1 MPELLAVCVVHELH
15 DDAGT
20 VGTTAIDK
28 RPQQHAVKIG
38 PYGARGDVQADRK
51 DHGGLEAALYAYA
64 DEDAVWWAA
73 RLLERLGERAPDE
86 LEPGWFGENL
96 RLAGIDVSGARI
108 GERWRIGSGEH
119 AVEVEVMSPRRP
131 CQTFARWVAHQY
143 GVRPGA
149 RLGQGVPGGRAAGS
163 VPARGAHR
171 QHPGGGCGRDRV
183 AARGCADHRRGLPR
197 RRSRARDPGVSR

>member
-15 DDAGT
+15 ADAGL

-28 RPQQHAVKIG
+28 RPVQHAVKIG
-38 PYGARGDVQADRK
+38 RYGARGDVQADRK

-73 RLLERLGERAPDE
+73 QLLERLGERAPDE

-96 RLAGIDVSGARI
+96 RLTGVDVSGARI

-143 GVRPGA
+143 GADLERGWVKGFQDAGRPGA
-149 RLGQGVPGGRAAGS
+149 YLSVVRTGSIRAGDPVEILSRPDDAPTIAEGYRDGEI
-163 VPARGAHR
+163 ARAIR
-171 QHPGGGCGRDRV
+171 P
-183 AARGCADHRRGLPR
+183 
-197 RRSRARDPGVSR
+197 

>member
-15 DDAGT
+15 SDAGT

-64 DEDAVWWAA
+64 DEDAAWWAA
-73 RLLERLGERAPDE
+73 RLLDRLGERAPDE

-96 RLAGIDVSGARI
+96 RLTGIDVSGARI

-119 AVEVEVMSPRRP
+119 AVDVEVMSPRRP

-143 GVRPGA
+143 GADLERGWVKGFQEAGRPGA
-149 RLGQGVPGGRAAGS
+149 YLRVLRTGSIQAGDA
-163 VPARGAHR
+163 VEI
-171 QHPGGGCGRDRV
+171 
-183 AARGCADHRRGLPR
+183 
-197 RRSRARDPGVSR
+197 VSRPDGPTIAEVFRDGEVARAIRA